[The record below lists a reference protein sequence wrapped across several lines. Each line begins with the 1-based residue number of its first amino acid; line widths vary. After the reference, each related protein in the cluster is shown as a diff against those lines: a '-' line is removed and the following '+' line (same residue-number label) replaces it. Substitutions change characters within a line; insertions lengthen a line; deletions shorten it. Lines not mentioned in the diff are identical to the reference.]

1 MGRVYNKADS
11 TTIKGC
17 SSNSRS
23 RYSSVAVNCEIA
35 GTRGLRMHWKGK
47 ASVILDKCTMILEN
61 DAYRKMTTSKKSQLK
76 EAINRMEAQNLICI
90 ALAFKNSIFGIEDPC
105 LPAEGDE
112 IRAPIDFHGN
122 RNEEGLRDSVWD
134 DGEICIAPESDS
146 EVSDV
151 PEDIKPHQWL
161 GLYCYNF
168 QKGTDYE
175 FKRCAIMVEG
185 SKEADHEWD
194 NEAIDDR
201 YKGEMPKWLSDDD
214 LQHCYV
220 VKDSEL
226 METKNWWL
234 LLFSEFAF
242 YTKWSGTLR
251 PRDAVECL
259 PLETQKVVVE
269 TQGKAET
276 EPRELRSS
284 RRQMQSST

>member
-61 DAYRKMTTSKKSQLK
+61 DAYRKMTTSK
-76 EAINRMEAQNLICI
+76 
-90 ALAFKNSIFGIEDPC
+90 DPC

-112 IRAPIDFHGN
+112 IR
-122 RNEEGLRDSVWD
+122 GLRDSVWD

-175 FKRCAIMVEG
+175 FKCVRNCYTEFGSLITLEAMNPANSSPLTFEMLVKHDDLTEGVQSWWKIKG